1 MSSLEVSGARA
12 PSAEAQATRGTSP
25 SPALSAG
32 SSLSLAS
39 SRQASQVTVRG
50 VVALLLVTIVLQRF
64 SLPVGALALPV
75 VLPAGL
81 LVLAYLV
88 VRGSLRPTGPRL
100 WAGMAALAALAGSAY
115 MAARYSSQV
124 QLTSLSVVML
134 IWAAWVLRVP
144 GTGRANRDGFRRV
157 GTAYVNIMTGLAV
170 VGAVQLASQFVGLW
184 RYTDVVSD
192 VVPPTLLLPG
202 YNTNIPIAFGSPI
215 HKSQA
220 FFFVEP
226 STFSQFTAVAIIVA
240 VLLRVRLWR
249 VAALGLGLVSA
260 LSGTGLVLLA
270 FGLLLVLVRA
280 PRLIRGVH
288 VVAGVAA
295 LALVLVTPAA
305 EVFSSRLDEFD
316 SQTSSLSLRF
326 VLPYQEVS
334 AGMGELPQRWVTGA
348 GAGAADRYL
357 ESGRE
362 RAGLYVVYP
371 VPTKVLFEY
380 GLIAAALFVFFMG
393 VVLFRRPPTIALP
406 GTILFWLFFLGG
418 YLAAPH
424 VVWAAWA
431 LSPAW
436 SPRE

>member
-1 MSSLEVSGARA
+1 MSSQHLPMTRA
-12 PSAEAQATRGTSP
+12 SIAEAQADRVTT
-25 SPALSAG
+25 PAPAYVR
-32 SSLSLAS
+32 SSLSLESPRRAS
-39 SRQASQVTVRG
+39 TATVRG
-50 VVALLLVTIVLQRF
+50 VVALLLATILLQRF
-64 SLPVGALALPV
+64 SVPVGALALPV

-81 LVLAYLV
+81 AILAYLV
-88 VRGSLRPTGPRL
+88 LRGSLRPTGPRL
-100 WAGMAALAALAGSAY
+100 WTGMAALAALAGSAY
-115 MAARYSSQV
+115 LAARYSTQV
-124 QLTSLSVVML
+124 QLTSLAVVAL
-134 IWAAWVLRVP
+134 IWAVWALRVP
-144 GTGRANRDGFRRV
+144 GTARANRDGFRRV
-157 GTAYVNIMTGLAV
+157 GSAFVSIMTGLAL
-170 VGAVQLASQFVGLW
+170 VGVVQLASQFVGLW
-184 RYTDVVSD
+184 RYTDVVAD
-192 VVPPTLLLPG
+192 LVPPAFLLPG
-202 YNTNIPIAFGSPI
+202 YNTSIPIAFGSPI

-220 FFFVEP
+220 FLFVEP
-226 STFSQFTAVAIIVA
+226 STFSQFTALAIIVA

-249 VAALGLGLVSA
+249 VAALALGLVSA

-280 PRLIRGVH
+280 PRLIRGIH
-288 VVAGVAA
+288 IVAGAAA
-295 LALVLVTPAA
+295 LAVVLVTPAA

-334 AGMGELPQRWVTGA
+334 AGMAELPQRWVTGA
-348 GAGAADRYL
+348 GAGASDRYL

-362 RAGLYVVYP
+362 RAGLFVVYP

-380 GLIAAALFVFFMG
+380 GMIAAALFVLYMG
-393 VVLFRRPPTIALP
+393 VVLFRGPPTVALP

-436 SPRE
+436 SPHE